1 MKTQIYEIPVYLPDG
16 TQETVYISEE
26 FFREE
31 KLDQG
36 TNLEGYI
43 IDLIYD
49 GRLVNV
55 GYPRL
60 VEERE
65 TV

>member
-1 MKTQIYEIPVYLPDG
+1 MIYEIPVYLPDG

-31 KLDQG
+31 KLDRG
-36 TNLEGYI
+36 SNLEGYI
-43 IDLIYD
+43 IDLIYC
-49 GRLVNV
+49 GQFVNV

-60 VEERE
+60 TERDE
-65 TV
+65 